1 MILNRKIKRDFRE
14 NFVRNGAMILI
25 IMLSMTLVVSLCSS
39 TECITDAIM
48 REWEQCCV
56 EDGAFET
63 YAPLSK
69 RNLKEL
75 SEIDVSVEEMFYSDI
90 SINSGQ
96 SVLRIFPLRQRIN
109 LPYVEEG
116 RMPEKR
122 GEIFLEKNFA
132 LTHKLSVGDSVSS
145 NAGELI
151 ISATGCLPDYCY
163 VKQNTSDVAAND
175 EFTVAVVC
183 KEDFA
188 DLCGNG
194 KIIYNYAYR
203 LGEGCGAR
211 ELKDKL
217 QRLKFNKSEI
227 RDTYLKAHMESGIV
241 QEGTLSSFDERK
253 YNIRIN
259 DALDDSKIAKQSAL
273 VSGVIM
279 LILLVYMLSIFASG
293 TIEKERFVIGTL
305 YALGYTKK
313 GILSH
318 YMKTPLIISVSGA
331 ALGVVGGFS
340 LTGAMSSSYVAM
352 YSFPAINNVYP
363 PYLLAYAL
371 GMPVVFSYLVNRYV
385 LSKKLS
391 ATPLKMMRDTPLT
404 KGAVNPGLKNVKY
417 ETKYKIRQFLR
428 ELGGNI
434 TLFFGVTLSLL
445 LIILSVACYGSISVY
460 IEDITKDVNFSYM
473 YILRNPVTDLPKKAC
488 VGYTRGFYVDYP
500 MTGGEMEVTLLGVD
514 SDNPYFSFSPYLSEN
529 EDEIYVSDSARIKFG
544 YKPGDKVV
552 LKDNA
557 NDKMYAFTVADEVKY
572 GNGLYF
578 FMNINAMRKAFGQAY
593 FDKEDLKKGER
604 MPKTEDYYYN
614 AVFSDKKLEF
624 KHNMMLSEV
633 SKAEMKSGAD
643 KFMVLMFDM
652 IVMLIG
658 VSVIIFIAV
667 MYLLMKLEI
676 DRSSFSVSLLKA
688 LGYPEKTVNSFYIGS
703 SFYITAAAVIF
714 GIPLCRVIVGYAYP
728 FCVSNVNAG
737 FEAKIS
743 PLQYVIVAAIVIC
756 SYAVTRMLLLRY
768 LRKIKITDI
777 LKNRE

>member
-1 MILNRKIKRDFRE
+1 MVLNKKVKRDFKQ
-14 NFVRNGAMILI
+14 NFVRNGAMTLI
-25 IMLSMTLVVSLCSS
+25 IALSMAMVVALCSS
-39 TECITDAIM
+39 TECISAAIM
-48 REWEQCCV
+48 KEWEQCSV

-69 RNLKEL
+69 RNLNEL
-75 SEIDVSVEEMFYSDI
+75 SEINVSVEEMFYSDI
-90 SINSGQ
+90 SVNGGE
-96 SVLRIFPLRQRIN
+96 SVLRIFPERRYIN
-109 LPYVEEG
+109 TAFVEKG
-116 RMPEKR
+116 RMPEGKN
-122 GEIFLEKNFA
+122 EIFLEKNFA
-132 LTHKLSVGDSVSS
+132 SNHNLSVGDTLESDGGTLTVS
-145 NAGELI
+145 AV
-151 ISATGCLPDYCY
+151 GCLPDYCC
-163 VKQNTSDVAAND
+163 VRQNTSDVASND
-175 EFTVAVVC
+175 EFTVAVVRGA
-183 KEDFA
+183 DFDA
-188 DLCGNG
+188 LCGNG

-203 LGEGCGAR
+203 LGEGCTAR
-211 ELKDKL
+211 DLKNKL
-217 QRLKFNKSEI
+217 QRLKFDGARI
-227 RDTYLKAHMESGIV
+227 RDTYLKAHIQSGAML
-241 QEGTLSSFDERK
+241 QGTLSSFGERQ

-259 DALDDSKIAKQSAL
+259 DALDDSKIGKQSAL
-273 VSGVIM
+273 VCGVIL

-293 TIEKERFVIGTL
+293 TIEKERPVIGTL

-313 GILSH
+313 EILSH
-318 YMKTPLIISVSGA
+318 YMKTPLIISASGA
-331 ALGVVGGFS
+331 VLGLLGGFA
-340 LTGAMSSSYVAM
+340 LTGGLTASYVAM
-352 YSFPAINNVYP
+352 YSFPEITRVYP

-371 GMPVVFSYLVNRYV
+371 GMPVIFSYFVNRYT

-391 ATPLKMMRDTPLT
+391 ATPLKMMREAPSA
-404 KGAVNPGLKNVKY
+404 KGAVRLKFKKAKF
-417 ETKYKIRQFLR
+417 ETKYKIRQFFR

-434 TLFFGVTLSLL
+434 TLFFGVTVSLM
-445 LIILSVACYGSISVY
+445 LIMFSVACYGSISGY

-473 YILRNPVTDLPKKAC
+473 YILRNPVTDLPKKSC

-500 MTGGEMEVTLLGVD
+500 LTGGEMEVTLLGVD

-544 YKPGDKVV
+544 YKPGDTVV

-614 AVFSDKKLEF
+614 TVFSDKKLEF

-756 SYAVTRMLLLRY
+756 SYAVTRMLLVKY

>member
-1 MILNRKIKRDFRE
+1 MIFNRKIKRDFRE

-25 IMLSMTLVVSLCSS
+25 ITLSMTLVVSLCSS

-241 QEGTLSSFDERK
+241 QERTLSSFDERK

-279 LILLVYMLSIFASG
+279 LILLVYMLSIFASE

-305 YALGYTKK
+305 YALG
-313 GILSH
+313 I
-318 YMKTPLIISVSGA
+318 
-331 ALGVVGGFS
+331 
-340 LTGAMSSSYVAM
+340 
-352 YSFPAINNVYP
+352 
-363 PYLLAYAL
+363 
-371 GMPVVFSYLVNRYV
+371 PVVFSYLVNRYV

-404 KGAVNPGLKNVKY
+404 KGAVKPGLKNVKY
-417 ETKYKIRQFLR
+417 ETKYKIRQFFR

-445 LIILSVACYGSISVY
+445 LIILSVACYGSISEY

-488 VGYTRGFYVDYP
+488 VGYARGFYVDYP
-500 MTGGEMEVTLLGVD
+500 LTGGEMEVTLLGID
-514 SDNPYFSFSPYLSEN
+514 HDNPYFPFSAYLSEN

-544 YKPGDKVV
+544 YKPGNTVV

-572 GNGLYF
+572 GSGLYF
-578 FMNINAMRKAFGQAY
+578 FMNINAMRKAFGQPY

-703 SFYITAAAVIF
+703 SFYITAAAVIL